1 MDTALFVGRRLLLL
15 LFTLLA
21 VSLLIFTLTQL
32 LPGDVATMILGMS
45 ATPEDLATLRE
56 RLGLNEP
63 FWEQYG
69 LWLGKLLQGDLGIS
83 TRFDRPVTELIGDR
97 LANSAILGGLSL
109 AIAVPV
115 GIGCGI
121 LAALKPQSAFD
132 QTASSITIFA
142 IALPEFVTGALLI
155 MIFST
160 WLGWFEPFSAL
171 DSSVTGW
178 ERVSRFVL
186 PALALSFV
194 ILGYILRMVRA
205 EMIRT
210 LQSPFVRTARLKG
223 LKRSTIVFRHA
234 LPLAMGP
241 AVTVIALC
249 LGWIAG
255 GLVVVESM
263 FGFPGLGRL
272 LVFAIQNRDVP
283 LIQAISLIVA
293 ALYAGGNLLADLVQR
308 WLDPRTRAHG

>member
-1 MDTALFVGRRLLLL
+1 MDTAIFVGRRLLLL

-21 VSLLIFTLTQL
+21 VSLLIFTLTQV

-63 FWEQYG
+63 FWHQYG
-69 LWLGKLLQGDLGIS
+69 LWLGNALHGDLGMS
-83 TRFDRPVTELIGDR
+83 TRFERPVTELIGDR
-97 LANSAILGGLSL
+97 LANSAILGGLGL
-109 AIAVPV
+109 AIAVPI

-121 LAALKPQSAFD
+121 LAALKPQGAFD
-132 QTASSITIFA
+132 QTASSVTIFA

-171 DSSVTGW
+171 DSTVTGW

-194 ILGYILRMVRA
+194 VLGYILRMVRA
-205 EMIRT
+205 EMIKALR
-210 LQSPFVRTARLKG
+210 SPFVRTAQLKG
-223 LKRSTIVFRHA
+223 LKRRTIILRHA

-308 WLDPRTRAHG
+308 WLDPRTREGD

>member
-1 MDTALFVGRRLLLL
+1 MDTAIFVVRRLLLL

-21 VSLLIFTLTQL
+21 VSLLIFTLTQV

-45 ATPEDLATLRE
+45 ATPDDLATLRE

-63 FWEQYG
+63 FWDQYA
-69 LWLGKLLQGDLGIS
+69 LWLGKALHGDLGIS

-97 LANSAILGGLSL
+97 LANSAILGGFGL
-109 AIAVPV
+109 AIAVPI

-121 LAALKPQSAFD
+121 LAALKPQSSFD

-155 MIFST
+155 MIFSS
-160 WLGWFEPFSAL
+160 WLGWFEPFSTL
-171 DSSVTGW
+171 DSTVTGW
-178 ERVSRFVL
+178 ARVSRFVL

-194 ILGYILRMVRA
+194 VLGYILRMVRA
-205 EMIRT
+205 EMIKT
-210 LQSPFVRTARLKG
+210 LRSPFVRTAELKG
-223 LKRSTIVFRHA
+223 LKRRTIVLRHA

-293 ALYAGGNLLADLVQR
+293 ALYAGGNLLADLAQR
-308 WLDPRTRAHG
+308 WLDPRTREGD

>member
-1 MDTALFVGRRLLLL
+1 MDTAIFVGRRLLLL

-63 FWEQYG
+63 FWDQYA
-69 LWLGKLLQGDLGIS
+69 LWLGKALHGDLGIS

-97 LANSAILGGLSL
+97 LANSAILGGLGL
-109 AIAVPV
+109 AIAVPI

-121 LAALKPQSAFD
+121 LAALKPQSTFD
-132 QTASSITIFA
+132 QAASSITIFA
-142 IALPEFVTGALLI
+142 IALPEFVTGAVLI

-171 DSSVTGW
+171 DSTVTGW

-194 ILGYILRMVRA
+194 VLGYILRMVRA
-205 EMIRT
+205 EMIKT
-210 LQSPFVRTARLKG
+210 LRSPFVRTAELKG
-223 LKRSTIVFRHA
+223 LKRRTIILRHA

-308 WLDPRTRAHG
+308 WLDPRTREGG